1 MVQINKGDFEEGTKV
16 EERFI
21 GDSAKKETKIA
32 ADTTFTDVTE
42 GGVPITKAESIARE
56 NVEAMGEFFQ
66 PVKDYV
72 VNPIYKAWDLKG
84 RAIVD
89 KLNPLDDDFFKS
101 RKERADHYDKQQ
113 RLAFAN
119 YREKVDK
126 TKNYLSTLASKYK
139 EQADQVRVTQG
150 DEAADA
156 ILEQYFSAKN
166 RILQSAN
173 LKQTDLQ
180 GTPIDLDTYMLRDD
194 MDLWTDNPD
203 PYPWI
208 QFSEKMAGT
217 IYGTNKGYKWGE
229 KLLTKKNIQK
239 LNKVSKAMTKAGP
252 WYVRLGG
259 WAGRG
264 VTHPWTIKTV
274 GAIGIGGAGWGAA
287 DLGYE
292 FQLDAMNAMG
302 KGKAYLEAS
311 DDVRA
316 NLIGQAIPE
325 FLTFGP
331 EGINRPDLAQR
342 SFNAMDEAVMDMA
355 LSAPFFALRPAY
367 NGLRAI
373 AGSAPGIKM
382 FDKGWVGKPPAARKE
397 FGETTPMEDLL
408 AAEHIW
414 KKWGGDNIQIEKAGF
429 NVPFVGN
436 MLTRLTQSNVFDWL
450 GTGGLSLLPKLF
462 PKSKILKGFETPS
475 TVRKAADEQ
484 VQIPMGK
491 YMFSDAYIG
500 GASKILGRA
509 PWLGGLL
516 KDWLQRHSNDWAKAF
531 NNMLGDMAPIA
542 HLAGMR
548 ELDLGRIMMKGAKKF
563 RLKAQDLNKKVLD
576 IGATHGAII
585 NDFFLRKAAEGVRK
599 NRLEYWK
606 SKIDPSTGKATKIE
620 PSGGDPVINF
630 INKFIL
636 HEGST
641 GAMTVKEAVGLKNEI
656 MKLIQRH
663 ADLDY
668 VEDGVMAL
676 MKGWDDDIAAL
687 ASGGLDDISKAFKEY
702 DEFVANGLMLYGS
715 DIAKKAG
722 IKTNHVGTDLRI
734 AWDSKRAGQSLFD
747 TILKSGTPQDVKI
760 VKKLVGDQA
769 FADGV
774 ELYIRNSFNNALGE
788 SAGGIRQFNFKQ
800 FKKDLGLIGGNTME
814 RRIFEEALKDSKKIV
829 IRGRDAT
836 TGMQREFNDE
846 MWLGMAPSGRFADDA
861 ADFAKTVDGD
871 VIRRNVP
878 TLDDWQ
884 KFVQV
889 MERTYKHGI
898 PDVSAFMARKAVIS
912 NVNSGLTAF
921 LPWSGTEVA
930 TKGGGAILSMGMI
943 KSLVGAW
950 LLRYGGHVMGSS
962 PSMRALR
969 NTLDDTLPET
979 VRLNNW
985 AKLITRHPEEWHNF
999 QMDLLELERAQQD
1012 KEAGA
1017 AQMRDI
1023 RSKGEQLKDS
1033 TLNLGG
1039 EILEN
1044 IPKALDLYDKVI
1056 PERVGNIPI
1065 KNVPI
1070 IEKGAVD
1077 YAVDAIAD
1085 EADEAIGPQS
1095 MSTIPD
1101 APATEGFGTNVSAP
1115 GSSLAMNTNMNSAA
1129 AGALYAGDTDAALA
1143 AQYGGGTRYAAAGG
1157 MMEMNPIMD
1166 NKGKYT
1172 TPQTEIND
1180 NPFVNKAKNGGI
1192 MGVL

>member
-1 MVQINKGDFEEGTKV
+1 MVQINKGEFEEGTKV

-21 GDSAKKETKIA
+21 GESPSKQAKIA

-56 NVEAMGEFFQ
+56 NVEAMGEF
-66 PVKDYV
+66 PLIKGVKDYV
-72 VNPIYKAWDLKG
+72 VNPIYKAWDVKG

-89 KLNPLDDDFFKS
+89 KLNPLDDNFFQE
-101 RKERADHYDKQQ
+101 RKNKADHYDKQQ

-139 EQADQVRVTQG
+139 DQADEVRATQG
-150 DEAADA
+150 DEAANK
-156 ILEQYFSAKN
+156 ILEDYFTAKN

-173 LKQTDLQ
+173 LKQTDIL

-239 LNKVSKAMTKAGP
+239 LNKVSKIASKSGP
-252 WYVRLGG
+252 LYVRLGG

-264 VTHPWTIKTV
+264 ATHPWTIKTL
-274 GAIGIGGAGWGAA
+274 GAIGVGGVGWGAA
-287 DLGYE
+287 DFGYE
-292 FQLDAMNAMG
+292 LQLDTMNAAG

-316 NLIGQAIPE
+316 NLIGKAIPE

-331 EGINRPDLAQR
+331 EGINRPDLAKR
-342 SFNAMDEAVMDMA
+342 TYNAMDEAVMDMA
-355 LSAPFFALRPAY
+355 LSAPFFALRPTY
-367 NGLRAI
+367 NMLRSI
-373 AGSAPGIKM
+373 AGSAPGIRM
-382 FDKGWVGKPPAARKE
+382 FDKGWTGKPKEVRKE
-397 FGETTPMEDLL
+397 FGETSATDDLL

-414 KKWGGDNIQIEKAGF
+414 KKWGGDNVQIEKAGF

-450 GTGGLSLLPKLF
+450 GTGGLSALPKLF

-475 TVRKAADEQ
+475 TARKAADEQ
-484 VQIPMGK
+484 IQLPMGK

-516 KDWLQRHSNDWAKAF
+516 VKWLGRHSNDWAKAF

-548 ELDLGRIMMKGAKKF
+548 ELDLGRIMLKGAEKF
-563 RLKAQDLNKKVLD
+563 RGKAQELNKKVLD

-585 NDFFLRKAAEGVRK
+585 NDFYLRKAAEGVRK

-606 SKIDPSTGKATKIE
+606 SKIDPSTGKATKIPPE
-620 PSGGDPVINF
+620 GGDPIVNF
-630 INKFIL
+630 INRQIL

-641 GAMTVKEAVGLKNEI
+641 GAMTVKESVGLKNQI
-656 MKLIQRH
+656 MKLIQKH
-663 ADLDY
+663 KDLDY
-668 VEDGVMAL
+668 AEDGVMAL
-676 MKGWDDDIAAL
+676 MKGWDDDIASL

-722 IKTNHVGTDLRI
+722 IKANHVGTNLKI
-734 AWDSKRAGQSLFD
+734 AWDEKRAGQSLFN

-774 ELYIRNSFNNALGE
+774 ELHIRNAFNNALGE

-814 RRIFEEALKDSKKIV
+814 RRIFEEALKGSKIV
-829 IRGRDAT
+829 IRGTDKT
-836 TGMQREFNDE
+836 TGMKREFSDE

-861 ADFAKTVDGD
+861 ADFSKTVDGD
-871 VIRRNVP
+871 LIRRNVP

-884 KFVQV
+884 QFVQV
-889 MERTYKHGI
+889 LERTYKHGI

-930 TKGGGAILSMGMI
+930 TKGGGSLLSFGLI
-943 KSLVGAW
+943 KSIMGAW
-950 LLRYGGHVMGSS
+950 LMRYGGGVMGSP
-962 PSMRALR
+962 PSMRAFR

-985 AKLITRHPEEWHNF
+985 AKLITRHPEEWRNF
-999 QMDLLELERAQQD
+999 QMDLIELERAQQD

-1017 AQMRDI
+1017 EQMRDL
-1023 RSKGEQLKDS
+1023 RTKGEKLKDNVM
-1033 TLNLGG
+1033 NLGG
-1039 EILEN
+1039 EIMEN
-1044 IPKALDLYDKVI
+1044 VPKALDLYDKVI

-1085 EADEAIGPQS
+1085 EAEEIGPQS
-1095 MSTIPD
+1095 KADIPT
-1101 APATEGFGTNVSAP
+1101 APATAGFGTNVSAP
-1115 GSSLAMNTNMNSAA
+1115 GSSLAMNTTMNPAA
-1129 AGALYAGDTDAALA
+1129 AGALYTGDTDAALA
-1143 AQYGGGTRYAAAGG
+1143 AQYGGGTQYAAAGG

-1166 NKGKYT
+1166 NKGNYT
-1172 TPQTEIND
+1172 KPQTEIND
-1180 NPFVNKAKNGGI
+1180 NPFVHKAKNGGI

>member
-1 MVQINKGDFEEGTKV
+1 MVQINKGDFEEDVKI

-32 ADTTFTDVTE
+32 ADTTFTDVTDA
-42 GGVPITKAESIARE
+42 GVPITKAESIARE
-56 NVEAMGEFFQ
+56 NVEAMGEVFQ

-72 VNPIYKAWDLKG
+72 VNPIYKAWDIKG

-101 RKERADHYDKQQ
+101 RKEKKDHYDKQE

-126 TKNYLSTLASKYK
+126 TKNYLSTLATKYK
-139 EQADQVRVTQG
+139 DQADQVRATQG
-150 DEAADA
+150 DEAANK
-156 ILEQYFSAKN
+156 ILEDYFAAKN
-166 RILQSAN
+166 RILQAGN

-229 KLLTKKNIQK
+229 KLLTKKNVQK
-239 LNKVSKAMTKAGP
+239 LNKVFKAASTKGP

-264 VTHPWTIKTV
+264 LTHPWTIKTA

-287 DLGYE
+287 DFGYE
-292 FQLDAMNAMG
+292 LQLDAMNAMG

-331 EGINRPDLAQR
+331 EGINRPDLAKR

-367 NGLRAI
+367 VGLRSVI
-373 AGSAPGIKM
+373 GSAPGIKM

-542 HLAGMR
+542 HLAGIR
-548 ELDLGRIMMKGAKKF
+548 ELDLGRIMMKGAEKF
-563 RLKAQDLNKKVLD
+563 RGKAKELNQKVLD

-620 PSGGDPVINF
+620 PSGGDPIVNF

-636 HEGST
+636 HEGAT
-641 GAMTVKEAVGLKNEI
+641 GAMTVKESVGLKNEI
-656 MKLIQRH
+656 MKLIQRNK
-663 ADLDY
+663 DLDY
-668 VEDGVMAL
+668 VEDGVMSL
-676 MKGWDDDIAAL
+676 MKGWDDDIASL

-722 IKTNHVGTDLRI
+722 IKANHVGTNLRI
-734 AWDSKRAGQSLFD
+734 SWDSKRAGQSLFD
-747 TILKSGTPQDVKI
+747 TVLKSGTPQDIKI
-760 VKKLVGDQA
+760 IKKLVGDQA

-774 ELYIRNSFNNALGE
+774 ELHIRNSFNNALGE

-800 FKKDLGLIGGNTME
+800 FKKDLGLAGGNTME

-846 MWLGMAPSGRFADDA
+846 MWLGIAPSGRFADDA

-871 VIRRNVP
+871 VIRRNIP

-889 MERTYKHGI
+889 MERVYKHGI

-930 TKGGGAILSMGMI
+930 TKGGGALLSMGMI

-1017 AQMRDI
+1017 AQMRDL
-1023 RSKGEQLKDS
+1023 RGKGEKLKDS
-1033 TLNLGG
+1033 ALNLGG

-1056 PERVGNIPI
+1056 PERIGNIPI

-1085 EADEAIGPQS
+1085 EAEEIGPQS
-1095 MSTIPD
+1095 KANIPT
-1101 APATEGFGTNVSAP
+1101 APATAGFGTNVSAP
-1115 GSSLAMNTNMNSAA
+1115 GSSLAMNSNMNPAA

-1143 AQYGGGTRYAAAGG
+1143 AQYGGGTQYAAAGG

-1180 NPFVNKAKNGGI
+1180 NPFVNKAKNSGI